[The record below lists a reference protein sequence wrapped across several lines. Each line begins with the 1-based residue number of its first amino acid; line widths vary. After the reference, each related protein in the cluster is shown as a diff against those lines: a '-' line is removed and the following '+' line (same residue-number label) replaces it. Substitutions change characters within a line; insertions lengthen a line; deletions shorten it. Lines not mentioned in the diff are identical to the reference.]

1 MADFNFQQIQSVEFG
16 VCLDTVDGESYRLVP
31 CVAAVQQALK
41 EMLEGTRRSL
51 FADGSGFTEFSPAEK
66 YASNE
71 RLRIALTSD
80 LVNKQREVFETIN
93 LPTDPNAL
101 NNTDSVV
108 SYFAIFRDNRSQK
121 LLAFRRAAQFKGI
134 LKKRLIRFSDDAL
147 SIVPDKVFKLDTD
160 FDFLIFDNQVLI
172 WRPSG
177 FVFTA
182 DIDNQIAACAKENI
196 SYIEETIACV
206 DFTDLREFVST
217 HKRGMRLVAVIKSR
231 QDLGAI
237 APNLLHA
244 ECKQARIPLRQ
255 ENGKLFPEPGHEL
268 AFLMLLDRRRY
279 TITLIE
285 GQPETYEAASR
296 NLTSPAGYST

>member
-31 CVAAVQQALK
+31 CVVAVQQALK
-41 EMLEGTRRSL
+41 EMLDEARRSL
-51 FADGSGFTEFSPAEK
+51 FADGEGFAEFSPAEK

-71 RLRIALTSD
+71 RLRISLTSD
-80 LVNKQREVFETIN
+80 WVNKHREVFETVN

-101 NNTDSVV
+101 NNPDSLV
-108 SYFAIFRDNRSQK
+108 SYFAVFRDNRGRK
-121 LLAFRRAAQFKGI
+121 LLAFHRAAQFKGI

-147 SIVPDKVFKLDTD
+147 RIIPDKVFKLDTD
-160 FDFLIFDNQVLI
+160 FDFLVFDNEVLI

-182 DIDNQIAACAKENI
+182 DMDHQIAACAKENI
-196 SYIEETIACV
+196 SYIEETITCV

-217 HKRGMRLVAVIKSR
+217 HKRAMRLVAVIKGR
-231 QDLGAI
+231 RDLAAI
-237 APNLLHA
+237 ALKLLHA

-255 ENGKLFPEPGHEL
+255 KNGKLFPEPGHEL

-279 TITLIE
+279 TVTLVE

-296 NLTSPAGYST
+296 RLASPAGYST

>member
-16 VCLDTVDGESYRLVP
+16 VCLDTVERQSHRLVP

-41 EMLEGTRRSL
+41 EMLEETRRSL

-71 RLRIALTSD
+71 RLRIALSSD
-80 LVNKQREVFETIN
+80 LVNKQREVFEAVN
-93 LPTDPNAL
+93 LPTDSNAL
-101 NNTDSVV
+101 NNTDAII
-108 SYFAIFRDNRSQK
+108 SYFAIFRDNGSQK
-121 LLAFRRAAQFKGI
+121 LLAFRRAAQFKGV

-147 SIVPDKVFKLDTD
+147 RIVPDHVFKLDTD

-182 DIDNQIAACAKENI
+182 DMDNQIAACANENV
-196 SYIEETIACV
+196 SYIEKTIACV
-206 DFTDLREFVST
+206 DFTDLREFVFT
-217 HKRGMRLVAVIKSR
+217 HKRAMRLVAVIKSR
-231 QDLGAI
+231 KDLAAI
-237 APNLLHA
+237 APKLLSV
-244 ECKQARIPLRQ
+244 ECKQARILLRQ
-255 ENGKLFPEPGHEL
+255 KNGKLLPEPGHEL

-279 TITLIE
+279 TVTLIE
-285 GQPETYEAASR
+285 GQPETYEAPSR
-296 NLTSPAGYST
+296 HLANPAGYST